1 MSSGGQHRSDLVA
14 TRDHVADLWNAVLHP
29 PEQSAP
35 IVALSNVVPFP
46 QVRRE
51 TGAAEPAI
59 ALDPVER
66 PAPDVTAREGR
77 ARFLAFIAV
86 SLLVH
91 GGLYAVFNREPEPM
105 ASIGLEAISVE
116 IVLGANTLAGLA
128 VTPGENEVQNTP
140 ADDPDPQPTDSET
153 ATAKP
158 EQAPEAKPVQD
169 AAPPETAVVESKPE
183 QPVIAAAETPP
194 QPQQIA
200 ALPAEDAPREPEWAV
215 APEEP
220 TPPVKPQP
228 AAPQAKP
235 EPQPKPVQKREPK
248 PERAAKPKQ
257 PGPRARTASTEPA
270 GTGPRASA
278 ASGVG
283 PGQSHSDSNY
293 RGLVAAH
300 LARHKRYPADARS
313 RGDQGTA
320 VVSFAFDGG
329 GRVTRVS
336 LARGTGIAS
345 LDQEVQAMVHR
356 ASPFPAPPGG
366 RGMSFTAPVTFRIQ

>member
-1 MSSGGQHRSDLVA
+1 MNGTPSSPGDQAHALV
-14 TRDHVADLWNAVLHP
+14 RPERGEIP
-29 PEQSAP
+29 PPPASAW
-35 IVALSNVVPFP
+35 SNVVPF
-46 QVRRE
+46 VRPRGDGGSG
-51 TGAAEPAI
+51 GAPEV
-59 ALDPVER
+59 ALDPGDR
-66 PAPDVTAREGR
+66 PAPNPPDSYRD

-169 AAPPETAVVESKPE
+169 AAPPETAVVEPKPE
-183 QPVIAAAETPP
+183 QPAIAAAETPL
-194 QPQQIA
+194 QPQQTA
-200 ALPAEDAPREPEWAV
+200 ALPAEDTLAV
-215 APEEP
+215 VPEEP
-220 TPPVKPQP
+220 TPPVKPKP

-336 LARGTGIAS
+336 LARGTGVAS
-345 LDQEVQAMVHR
+345 LDQEVQAMVRR

>member
-14 TRDHVADLWNAVLHP
+14 TRDHVADLRNAVLHP

-35 IVALSNVVPFP
+35 LVTPSNVVPFTRA
-46 QVRRE
+46 RRE
-51 TGAAEPAI
+51 TDAAKPAPAI

-66 PAPDVTAREGR
+66 PAPDLTAREGR

-116 IVLGANTLAGLA
+116 IVLGANTPAGLA

-183 QPVIAAAETPP
+183 QPVIAAVETPP
-194 QPQQIA
+194 QSQQIA
-200 ALPAEDAPREPEWAV
+200 ALPAEDTLAV

-220 TPPVKPQP
+220 PAPVRPQP

-235 EPQPKPVQKREPK
+235 EPKPVQKREPK

-336 LARGTGIAS
+336 LARGTGFAS
-345 LDQEVQAMVHR
+345 LDQEVQAMVRR

>member
-1 MSSGGQHRSDLVA
+1 MNGPPSSPGDQAHALV
-14 TRDHVADLWNAVLHP
+14 RPERREIP
-29 PEQSAP
+29 PPPASAW
-35 IVALSNVVPFP
+35 SNVVPF
-46 QVRRE
+46 VRPRGDGGSG
-51 TGAAEPAI
+51 GAPEV
-59 ALDPVER
+59 ALDPGDR
-66 PAPDVTAREGR
+66 PAPHPPDSYRDV
-77 ARFLAFIAV
+77 RFLAFIAV

-116 IVLGANTLAGLA
+116 IVLGANMPSGLA

-153 ATAKP
+153 ATTKP

-169 AAPPETAVVESKPE
+169 TRAAPPETVVAEPKPE
-183 QPVIAAAETPP
+183 QPAIAAAET

-200 ALPAEDAPREPEWAV
+200 ALPAEDTPREPESAV

-220 TPPVKPQP
+220 TPVKPKP

-235 EPQPKPVQKREPK
+235 EPKPVQKRELK

-336 LARGTGIAS
+336 LARGTGVAS
-345 LDQEVQAMVHR
+345 LDQEVQAMVRR